1 MLKINFN
8 LRDAK
13 AQKETP
19 LNVVLRYRNQK
30 LVYPSG
36 LSINAKY
43 WNAKEQTAK
52 QTEKFKE
59 HPEFNRL
66 LRNLKASIN
75 NVFMCYQNDNANEIP
90 STTTLKNLLDIKL
103 ERVEVT
109 KYTYFSYFQKYIDNQ
124 KNKSN
129 KKTGKIIASSTIGVY
144 ENTLNILKEFQT
156 TYRRR
161 ISFETIDMDFYHDFI
176 SYLTDTKKHSLNT
189 IGKIIKNVKVVLNDA
204 TENGINKNMIFKSKR
219 FIAPTEQSFSIYMN
233 ESELSEISKIDLS
246 EHKKLDVVRDLFL
259 IGSWTGLRY
268 SDYSKIKTEN
278 IDIKNNRLEIQTQ
291 KTGITVAIPLHSV
304 VNDILKKY
312 NYVLP
317 KSISNQK
324 TNDYLKEL
332 GIREIEFDKN
342 KKTKCLH
349 ETVTKVITKG
359 GLQLEHN
366 MPKYK
371 LLGTHTA
378 RRSFATNLYKG
389 GFPAISIMKITG
401 HTTEKSFMKYI
412 KITPTENAKL
422 LQLHWDKESIK
433 ENEPILKRV

>member
-1 MLKINFN
+1 MLNINFN

-19 LNVVLRYRNQK
+19 LRIILRYNNQK

-36 LSINAKY
+36 LKINPKY
-43 WNAKEQTAK
+43 WNEKEQTVK

-103 ERVEVT
+103 ERVEVI
-109 KYTYFSYFQKYIDNQ
+109 KYTFFGYFQKYINNL

-129 KKTGKIIASSTIGVY
+129 IKTGKSISKSTTGIY
-144 ENTLNILKEFQT
+144 TNTKNILEEFQN
-156 TYRRR
+156 TYKRR
-161 ISFETIDMDFYHDFI
+161 ISFETIDMDFYHDLI
-176 SYLTDTKKHSLNT
+176 DHLTTIKKHSTNT
-189 IGKIIKNVKVVLNDA
+189 IGKIIKNIKVVLNDA
-204 TENGINKNMIFKSKR
+204 TENGINKNMTFKSKR
-219 FIAPTEQSFSIYMN
+219 FVAPSEESFSIYMN
-233 ESELSEISKIDLS
+233 INELKEIENIDLS
-246 EHKKLDVVRDLFL
+246 EHKKLDVARDLFL

-268 SDYSKIKTEN
+268 SDYSNIKPEN
-278 IDIKNNRLEIQTQ
+278 IDLKENRITIKPK
-291 KTGITVAIPLHSV
+291 KTKTTVVIPIHTV
-304 VNDILKKY
+304 VLSILKKY

-317 KSISNQK
+317 KSLSNQK

-332 GIREIEFDKN
+332 GERETKWTDD

-349 ETVTKVITKG
+349 EIVTKVITKG
-359 GLQLEHN
+359 GLELHTN
-366 MPKYK
+366 MKKYE
-371 LLGTHTA
+371 LLCSHTA
-378 RRSFATNLYKG
+378 RRSFATNQYEKI
-389 GFPAISIMKITG
+389 PTISIMKITG
-401 HTTEKSFMKYI
+401 HTTEKSFLKYI
-412 KITPTENAKL
+412 KITPDENAKI
-422 LQLHWDKESIK
+422 LQTYWDKETVK